1 MARGNG
7 ERGGGERSIGSKQ
20 LIGLFLGIVFLC
32 CVFFILGYWMSRAQC
47 EANNIGM
54 KPGGKATAACSGQGN
69 SQPDTTGVQR
79 TEQPGTPPGKTT
91 QPPAK
96 IEEPGTKRPGTSST
110 APPPPSKSAMGKT
123 APSGKAGGFNPPLIP
138 RGAIVLQVAA
148 LTKEQDALALASALQ
163 EKGFPAFVLKPS
175 GDNLFR
181 VQVGPYADAKS
192 AEQAKLALQREGFKA
207 ILKR

>member
-1 MARGNG
+1 MARGDG

-20 LIGLFLGIVFLC
+20 LVGLFLGIVFLC

-47 EANNIGM
+47 EA
-54 KPGGKATAACSGQGN
+54 ATSACTN
-69 SQPDTTGVQR
+69 PAPSQPVNTGAQR
-79 TEQPGTPPGKTT
+79 SGESGGPPAKST
-91 QPPAK
+91 QAPAK
-96 IEEPGTKRPGTSST
+96 IEEPGTKKTGTSST
-110 APPPPSKSAMGKT
+110 APPPPSKSAAGKT

-148 LTKEQDALALASALQ
+148 LTKEQDSLALASALQ
-163 EKGFPAFVLKPS
+163 EKGFPSFVLKPS

-192 AEQAKLALQREGFKA
+192 AEQAKLALEREGFKA